1 MLRRHPFL
9 GEKGGNVMGC
19 SSCLFFGLLMQLRN
33 LVWATSKHDV
43 FLMSQSSII
52 HWLSLTCA
60 KSEVLNF
67 SGHVAPS
74 VVSSSRQFFGLQR
87 NNLWDVII
95 FLTCQII
102 LFSVKFGCLIKQL
115 TFPV

>member
-1 MLRRHPFL
+1 M
-9 GEKGGNVMGC
+9 MGC
-19 SSCLFFGLLMQLRN
+19 SSCLFFGLPMQLRN

-43 FLMSQSSII
+43 YLMSQSSII

-60 KSEVLNF
+60 KSEVLNV

-74 VVSSSRQFFGLQR
+74 EVSSSRQFFRFQR

-95 FLTCQII
+95 FLTCQIV